1 MKKTLFKLPLLLVLF
16 YWLINIVFS
25 TIYFIG
31 FNDHLTSSNLTSF
44 QIGKEIITRI
54 LIKFF
59 LKLPNS
65 IVLFIVSLIL
75 LNKYSINKIDRKNI
89 INTFL
94 IAILITL
101 SEIAGRWLYQGY
113 INEWLVIKQQY
124 SDLDIYF
131 FSLADTLFYIKSYT
145 KVAMSYFL
153 IIILTY
159 FSVRLLNHNYI
170 HNDSRLMQTESQ
182 KLHLGVFISLYNCYF
197 ITVFFSLFWLD
208 KGNIDYSLYNTIG
221 AITILVIFLFAVNLI
236 GYFLLRRCF
245 KGVTESLNIRKLII
259 SSLSIFILNCILSV
273 LIVFICVRGFEFLQI
288 FLQIYYSLPYTQTSI
303 FFSWVI
309 IIILIIVSSLI
320 VRTMT
325 KLFFDS
331 K

>member
-25 TIYFIG
+25 TIYFIE
-31 FNDHLTSSNLTSF
+31 FNDYLTSSDLTSF
-44 QIGKEIITRI
+44 KIDKEIITRI

-101 SEIAGRWLYQGY
+101 SEMAGRWLYLGY

-131 FSLADTLFYIKSYT
+131 FSIADTLFYIKSYT

-159 FSVRLLNHNYI
+159 FIVKLFNHNYI
-170 HNDSRLMQTESQ
+170 YNDSRLMQTESQ

-208 KGNIDYSLYNTIG
+208 KGNIDYSLYNIIG
-221 AITILVIFLFAVNLI
+221 AITILIIFLFSVNSI

-245 KGVTESLNIRKLII
+245 KGVTESLNLRKLII

-288 FLQIYYSLPYTQTSI
+288 YFSLPYTQTSI

-325 KLFFDS
+325 KLFFYS